1 VGCLAWAMGSERG
14 HYACLKA
21 QLTLCVKNYQRAPS
35 GGSKRIE
42 ERITTVAD
50 FDAIVVGSGMSG
62 GMSAKELT
70 ERGLKVLVLERGPEI
85 IPERDYTDN
94 LNPWEKPN
102 LDSVPQDEIAEHYP
116 RQYGGVAYAIKEST
130 KHFWVKD
137 SEHPYEEAEGTTYDW
152 LRGYHTAGR
161 SIMWSR
167 QTYRL
172 SDLDFGANEREG
184 HAIDWPI
191 RYADIEPW
199 YNKVETFVGISGS
212 AEGLPHLPD
221 SVFQPAFELTDA
233 EKSLKASVENSF
245 PERNVIPA
253 RIAHLTDATEEQKS
267 LGRSNCQVR
276 NHCHQGCSFKAYFSS
291 LNATLPAAEQTGNL
305 TMVHNAIV
313 ESIEYDAAGNRV
325 SGVRVIDAETN
336 EKRTYTAKVIFLN
349 ASTIASAM
357 ILLQSKS
364 ETFPNGLANHSDQV
378 GRNLMDH
385 VSGANA
391 TGYLSGFDNKTTFG
405 RRPSGG
411 IYIPRYANLDGQDK
425 PYRRGF
431 GFQGGATSVG
441 NAGGQLPGIGRAFKE
456 AHKLPSAWR
465 IGIGAFGE
473 QLSNPE
479 NRVTLH
485 ASKRDKWGNPIA
497 LFNVKYGDNEYKML
511 EEASK
516 DAVAMLE
523 AAGCTNITAT
533 PVNLTKPG
541 NRIHEMGSARM
552 GRDRNTS
559 VLNGW
564 CQAHDVP
571 NLFITDGSFMT
582 SAACQNP
589 SLTYMAFSA
598 RAAHYAADLIDQGVI

>member
-1 VGCLAWAMGSERG
+1 
-14 HYACLKA
+14 
-21 QLTLCVKNYQRAPS
+21 
-35 GGSKRIE
+35 
-42 ERITTVAD
+42 
-50 FDAIVVGSGMSG
+50 
-62 GMSAKELT
+62 
-70 ERGLKVLVLERGPEI
+70 
-85 IPERDYTDN
+85 
-94 LNPWEKPN
+94 
-102 LDSVPQDEIAEHYP
+102 
-116 RQYGGVAYAIKEST
+116 
-130 KHFWVKD
+130 
-137 SEHPYEEAEGTTYDW
+137 
-152 LRGYHTAGR
+152 
-161 SIMWSR
+161 
-167 QTYRL
+167 
-172 SDLDFGANEREG
+172 
-184 HAIDWPI
+184 
-191 RYADIEPW
+191 
-199 YNKVETFVGISGS
+199 
-212 AEGLPHLPD
+212 
-221 SVFQPAFELTDA
+221 
-233 EKSLKASVENSF
+233 
-245 PERNVIPA
+245 
-253 RIAHLTDATEEQKS
+253 
-267 LGRSNCQVR
+267 
-276 NHCHQGCSFKAYFSS
+276 
-291 LNATLPAAEQTGNL
+291 
-305 TMVHNAIV
+305 
-313 ESIEYDAAGNRV
+313 
-325 SGVRVIDAETN
+325 
-336 EKRTYTAKVIFLN
+336 
-349 ASTIASAM
+349 
-357 ILLQSKS
+357 
-364 ETFPNGLANHSDQV
+364 
-378 GRNLMDH
+378 MDH

-441 NAGGQLPGIGRAFKE
+441 NAGGQIPGIGRAFKE

-485 ASKRDKWGNPIA
+485 ASKRDKWGNPLA

-598 RAAHYAADLIDQGVI
+598 RAAHYAADLIEQGVI